1 MATPVGKDALEEYRA
16 KLVKSNSADL
26 QAKYRKVFPSA
37 TDAQV
42 TTLGRHGWIDQL
54 VEKKRVELAMLCP
67 LPLLQCVEQIPRLHT

>member
-16 KLVKSNSADL
+16 KLVKSNTADL

-42 TTLGRHGWIDQL
+42 TTL
-54 VEKKRVELAMLCP
+54 
-67 LPLLQCVEQIPRLHT
+67 